1 MYIPFAKDTLQKLSL
16 ISFAQAILTVMGDT
30 RHVVGFYPTELI
42 IPTFRKRLMDG
53 VLELDDG
60 TLLNI
65 EFQTG
70 NLTEKFLLRCAQY
83 AINLRVVSGKCVETR
98 IFSTGKRT
106 KSKTV
111 AFISKFFLFKP
122 MLFFYSEFDGLEKLI
137 NLKDKIKNKEKLTL
151 MDRYNLVF
159 IPLMGNVDRVKVAFE
174 VFEMANNRMLFNEDE
189 LVEIKKC
196 QYIVAQIIAGD
207 NEKLLNEFWE
217 IIRMNNDFLVRYETD
232 LIDRT
237 TKRVTEEVTKQ
248 VTKQVTDEVT
258 KQVTDEVTKQVTDE
272 VTENVTRKIAKNLKD
287 IIPDVEIAKCTG
299 LPIGE
304 VQKL

>member
-1 MYIPFAKDTLQKLSL
+1 
-16 ISFAQAILTVMGDT
+16 
-30 RHVVGFYPTELI
+30 
-42 IPTFRKRLMDG
+42 
-53 VLELDDG
+53 
-60 TLLNI
+60 
-65 EFQTG
+65 
-70 NLTEKFLLRCAQY
+70 
-83 AINLRVVSGKCVETR
+83 
-98 IFSTGKRT
+98 
-106 KSKTV
+106 
-111 AFISKFFLFKP
+111 

-258 KQVTDEVTKQVTDE
+258 KQVTDEVT
-272 VTENVTRKIAKNLKD
+272 ENVTRKIAKKPKGSYSRCRNSQMYR
-287 IIPDVEIAKCTG
+287 IAYW
-299 LPIGE
+299 
-304 VQKL
+304 